1 MSSELSRGYDA
12 VVEVGLEVDKLSEE
26 VATLKEIV
34 HGGVEVDEK
43 DIVALTELLM
53 RQLVKL
59 DGIDAEG
66 DGKTQRKMELME
78 VSGPVASSF
87 TLRKYL
93 EQVRHV
99 QGLVDTLDKL
109 KASYLCNRKKSAQC
123 ETSESGV
130 GSVHAQSLTPTEL
143 QTPPQDIETPLT
155 RVPSEGGLGASTMVQ
170 TLMGTPSV
178 QPILT
183 VQVTGSQGL
192 APPTIDM
199 VSWERSS
206 PRLVRWR
213 EYDVYP
219 ENVDILERISAQHP
233 ETFHGL
239 VAMSSIMQGMSLNVL
254 AATVANFVIPFSLLT
269 QDSIKEFRR
278 VFVDLK
284 HMGFNINWM
293 KHRVKNAEKIRFCGP
308 PYDNYVTSTQ
318 RIAEIHNEITSLKGE
333 LSIVEARQLDSLD
346 RLQTMFGAEGVS
358 LALVRKRGWRQRASE
373 KRKLYTKCHERSRS
387 SFAFIEFNMLLIS
400 QKTADKETLFIY
412 ITQGTLLNHMCSFPG
427 PECSWT
433 VLLGTT

>member
-12 VVEVGLEVDKLSEE
+12 VVEVGLEVDKISEE
-26 VATLKEIV
+26 VTALKETV

-43 DIVALTELLM
+43 DIVALLELLM

-59 DGIDAEG
+59 DGIDAQG

-93 EQVRHV
+93 DQVRHV

-109 KASYLCNRKKSAQC
+109 KARNSYLCNRKKSAQC

-130 GSVHAQSLTPTEL
+130 GSVHAPSLTPAEL

-155 RVPSEGGLGASTMVQ
+155 RVPSDGGLGASTTVQ
-170 TLMGTPSV
+170 TLMRTSSV
-178 QPILT
+178 QPIPT
-183 VQVTGSQGL
+183 VQAAGSQGL
-192 APPTIDM
+192 TPSTIDM
-199 VSWERSS
+199 VSRERSS
-206 PRLVRWR
+206 PRVVRWR
-213 EYDVYP
+213 EYDIYP

-233 ETFHGL
+233 ETFQGL

-254 AATVANFVIPFSLLT
+254 ATTVADFVIQFSLLT

-278 VFVDLK
+278 VFVDLE
-284 HMGFNINWM
+284 HMGFNIDWM
-293 KHRVKNAEKIRFCGP
+293 KHRVNNAEQIRFCGP
-308 PYDNYVTSTQ
+308 PYDNYVTSTK
-318 RIAEIHNEITSLKGE
+318 RIAEIHSEITSLKGE
-333 LSIVEARQLDSLD
+333 LSIVEARKQDSLD

-358 LALVRKRGWRQRASE
+358 LALGNLGE
-373 KRKLYTKCHERSRS
+373 D
-387 SFAFIEFNMLLIS
+387 LL
-400 QKTADKETLFIY
+400 
-412 ITQGTLLNHMCSFPG
+412 
-427 PECSWT
+427 
-433 VLLGTT
+433 

>member
-12 VVEVGLEVDKLSEE
+12 VVEVGLVVDKLSEE
-26 VATLKEIV
+26 VAALKETV

-43 DIVALTELLM
+43 DIKALTELLT

-66 DGKTQRKMELME
+66 DGKTQRKME
-78 VSGPVASSF
+78 
-87 TLRKYL
+87 
-93 EQVRHV
+93 VRHV
-99 QGLVDTLDKL
+99 QGLLDTLDKL
-109 KASYLCNRKKSAQC
+109 KARNSYFCNRKKSAQC

-130 GSVHAQSLTPTEL
+130 GRVHAPSLTTAEP

-155 RVPSEGGLGASTMVQ
+155 PVPSDGGLGASATVQ

-178 QPILT
+178 QPTPT
-183 VQVTGSQGL
+183 VQVTGSQGQT
-192 APPTIDM
+192 PPTIDM
-199 VSWERSS
+199 VGRERSS

-233 ETFHGL
+233 ESFHGL

-254 AATVANFVIPFSLLT
+254 AATVADFVIPFSLLT

-278 VFVDLK
+278 VFVDLE

-293 KHRVKNAEKIRFCGP
+293 KHRLNNAEQIRFCGP
-308 PYDNYVTSTQ
+308 PYDNYISSTQ
-318 RIAEIHNEITSLKGE
+318 RIAEIHSEITSLNGE

-346 RLQTMFGAEGVS
+346 KLQTMFGTEGVS
-358 LALVRKRGWRQRASE
+358 LALGNLGE
-373 KRKLYTKCHERSRS
+373 D
-387 SFAFIEFNMLLIS
+387 LL
-400 QKTADKETLFIY
+400 
-412 ITQGTLLNHMCSFPG
+412 
-427 PECSWT
+427 
-433 VLLGTT
+433 